1 MDSSGDAPVC
11 NIDRKG
17 IASRRLSAQVMRTI
31 LTGLVLVN
39 AAHAKYNFA
48 VLQDDWRKTLLLW
61 GAIDALSVGAFI
73 TQAQV
78 DEKTCVVHGLVR
90 TEVEGPE
97 SMRPRRVKVAH
108 KADLL
113 FWRSV
118 RMIARGLALG
128 NAVAV
133 AAIAAPYVLL

>member
-1 MDSSGDAPVC
+1 MDSSNDAPVC

-39 AAHAKYNFA
+39 AAHAKFNFP

-61 GAIDALSVGAFI
+61 WAIDALSVGAFS

-78 DEKTCVVHGLVR
+78 DEKTCVAHGLMR
-90 TEVEGPE
+90 TEEEGPE
-97 SMRPRRVKVAH
+97 SMRPQRVKDAR

-113 FWRSV
+113 FWRSA
-118 RMIARGLALG
+118 RMIARGFAMG
-128 NAVAV
+128 TAVAV
-133 AAIAAPYVLL
+133 VAIAAPYVLL